1 MSILFKGFLR
11 TALSEMIFKINDY
24 FTAKEEERRPLGL
37 SQTAAPAVTAV
48 PTKTKDDAYDQFMKE
63 MSDLL

>member
-1 MSILFKGFLR
+1 MAVFVN
-11 TALSEMIFKINDY
+11 TLSDMIFKINNY